1 MKTSL
6 VDFFPIIIACI
17 ALVFGFTINPFSG
30 CAKNPACTAL
40 GFVLGVALVVGA
52 ILLIAQNWWMLIQ

>member
-1 MKTSL
+1 MKT
-6 VDFFPIIIACI
+6 
-17 ALVFGFTINPFSG
+17 
-30 CAKNPACTAL
+30 ACTAL